1 MSNILYLE
9 RVEWELVTRS
19 KSLYFS
25 RDFPP
30 GLHVFVHVPFLLL
43 SLSISIHLIVA
54 LARDRNKQFTH
65 PQKDTAASLPLF
77 SGPLVLAHRYLY
89 QISEQVCLYL
99 TLPFTLPFDDLQYFL
114 QLRSMLFCDDFFT
127 FVEGVDSCNTH
138 RHWSPLLEGFHSKG
152 TCDTFSRPDGLWI
165 GWPKGRVFSVPL
177 YS

>member
-99 TLPFTLPFDDLQYFL
+99 TLPDALNPIQTAQSKILLWTFL
-114 QLRSMLFCDDFFT
+114 RQNLSLVLFLHHSQSLRAWQI
-127 FVEGVDSCNTH
+127 
-138 RHWSPLLEGFHSKG
+138 WSFWRRR
-152 TCDTFSRPDGLWI
+152 CRP
-165 GWPKGRVFSVPL
+165 
-177 YS
+177 